1 MKRVKEGVPVK
12 TLDLHMCR
20 SHPDNRAE
28 AWLLSLREI
37 VDDILLP
44 EQISETRKQ
53 VETMWNIKRS
63 HIGAAG
69 MRSELTFER
78 GGTVVIARVKS
89 GEAKYIR

>member
-1 MKRVKEGVPVK
+1 MAVLCACPV
-12 TLDLHMCR
+12 LVA
-20 SHPDNRAE
+20 AE
-28 AWLLSLREI
+28 HQSGNTATQTG
-37 VDDILLP
+37 P
-44 EQISETRKQ
+44 
-53 VETMWNIKRS
+53 IKRS

>member
-1 MKRVKEGVPVK
+1 M
-12 TLDLHMCR
+12 
-20 SHPDNRAE
+20 
-28 AWLLSLREI
+28 
-37 VDDILLP
+37 
-44 EQISETRKQ
+44 ISRLELKQ
-53 VETMWNIKRS
+53 GATAIKRS